1 MKANIGSIDRVVRI
15 IVGMTLVGLTLNGNI
30 GVWGWIG
37 VVPVVTAFISF
48 CPLYAM
54 LGMSTCSVAP
64 KT

>member
-15 IVGMTLVGLTLNGNI
+15 IVGMALVGLTLNGNI

-64 KT
+64 KS